1 MLEPN
6 FIASAVATALPNVQ
20 IKRWG
25 LVESND
31 AYTDLREGS
40 LPEGTIRVELSDPS
54 QTWLHINNRSGE
66 LITVI
71 DRSRRIYRWLYN
83 GLHSLDIPGVS
94 NRRPMWD
101 ILMLALLSAGFIA
114 SLTGAILGVRR
125 LFIAMPK

>member
-6 FIASAVATALPNVQ
+6 FIASSVATALPNVQ

-114 SLTGAILGVRR
+114 SLTGTILGVRR